1 MFKGTVLTMDNK
13 ITEIRKEIDRLDDVL
28 LGVLIKRLELGK
40 EIGEVKR
47 EIGKAVADEAR
58 EKEIFQRLIK
68 NAGNKIAEEDIIE
81 IFSKILKM
89 SRKIQK

>member
-1 MFKGTVLTMDNK
+1 MENK

-68 NAGNKIAEEDIIE
+68 NAGSKIAEEDIIE

>member
-1 MFKGTVLTMDNK
+1 MDNK

-28 LGVLIKRLELGK
+28 LGGLIKRLELGK

-68 NAGNKIAEEDIIE
+68 NAGSKIAEEDIIE

>member
-1 MFKGTVLTMDNK
+1 MDNR
-13 ITEIRKEIDRLDDVL
+13 IAEIRKEIDRLDDEL
-28 LGVLIKRLELGK
+28 LGLLIKRLKLGK

-68 NAGNKIAEEDIIE
+68 NAGSKMAEEDVIE
-81 IFSKILKM
+81 IFSKILGI

>member
-1 MFKGTVLTMDNK
+1 MDNR
-13 ITEIRKEIDRLDDVL
+13 IAEIRKEIDRLDDEL
-28 LGVLIKRLELGK
+28 LGLLIKRLELGN

-47 EIGKAVADEAR
+47 AIGKAVTDEAR

-68 NAGNKIAEEDIIE
+68 NAGSKMAEEDVIE
-81 IFSKILKM
+81 IFSKILKI

>member
-1 MFKGTVLTMDNK
+1 MDNR
-13 ITEIRKEIDRLDDVL
+13 IAEIRKEIDRLDDEL
-28 LGVLIKRLELGK
+28 LGLLIKRLELGN

-47 EIGKAVADEAR
+47 AIGKAVTDEAR

-68 NAGNKIAEEDIIE
+68 NAESKMAEEDVIE
-81 IFSKILKM
+81 IFSKILGI

>member
-1 MFKGTVLTMDNK
+1 MVMDNR
-13 ITEIRKEIDRLDDVL
+13 IAEIRKEIDRLDDEL
-28 LGVLIKRLELGK
+28 LGLLIKRLELGN

-47 EIGKAVADEAR
+47 AIGKAVTDEAR

-68 NAGNKIAEEDIIE
+68 NAGSKMAEEDVIE
-81 IFSKILKM
+81 IFSKILEI

>member
-1 MFKGTVLTMDNK
+1 MYNK

-68 NAGNKIAEEDIIE
+68 NAGSKIAEEDIIE

>member
-1 MFKGTVLTMDNK
+1 MDNR
-13 ITEIRKEIDRLDDVL
+13 IAEIRKEIDRLDDEL
-28 LGVLIKRLELGK
+28 LGVLIKRLELGN

-47 EIGKAVADEAR
+47 AIGKAVIDEAR

-68 NAGNKIAEEDIIE
+68 NAGSKMAEEDVIE
-81 IFSKILKM
+81 IFSKILEI

>member
-1 MFKGTVLTMDNK
+1 MDNR
-13 ITEIRKEIDRLDDVL
+13 IAEIRKEIDRLDDEL
-28 LGVLIKRLELGK
+28 LGLLIKRLKLGK

-68 NAGNKIAEEDIIE
+68 NAESKMAEEDIIE
-81 IFSKILKM
+81 IFSKILGI

>member
-1 MFKGTVLTMDNK
+1 MDNK

-40 EIGEVKR
+40 EIGEVIR

-68 NAGNKIAEEDIIE
+68 NAGSKIAEEDIIE

>member
-1 MFKGTVLTMDNK
+1 MKNRL
-13 ITEIRKEIDRLDDVL
+13 TEIRKDIDRLDDEL
-28 LGVLIKRLELGK
+28 LGLLIERLKLGK
-40 EIGEVKR
+40 EIGEIKR

-68 NAGNKIAEEDIIE
+68 NAGSKMAEEDVID
-81 IFSKILKM
+81 IFSIILKI

>member
-1 MFKGTVLTMDNK
+1 MDNR
-13 ITEIRKEIDRLDDVL
+13 IAEIRKEIDRLDDEL
-28 LGVLIKRLELGK
+28 LGVLIKRLKLGK

-47 EIGKAVADEAR
+47 EIGRVVADEAR

-68 NAGNKIAEEDIIE
+68 NAGSKMAKEDVIE
-81 IFSKILKM
+81 IFSKILEI

>member
-1 MFKGTVLTMDNK
+1 MDNR
-13 ITEIRKEIDRLDDVL
+13 IAEIRKEIDRLDDEL
-28 LGVLIKRLELGK
+28 LGVLIKRLKLGK

-68 NAGNKIAEEDIIE
+68 NAGSKIAEEDIIE
-81 IFSKILKM
+81 IFSKILEI